1 MKEKNFKFKK
11 SFGALVG
18 KMTNRQA
25 GEFIKAVSGYVF
37 DGKPMES
44 KDEYLKGVFLYVQ
57 SVLDTAEQ
65 NRANGKIGGAIVAEK
80 YKELRKRFATEEVS
94 VSETNVVSQL
104 IIVSADAQG
113 ATEETAQSDKPVTH
127 KKRGRRPKTVNANGG
142 KKNPTA
148 SKDDQQAV

>member
-25 GEFIKAVSGYVF
+25 GEFIKAVCGYVF

-65 NRANGKIGGAIVAEK
+65 NKANGKIGGAIVAEK
-80 YKELRKRFATEEVS
+80 YKELRARFATEEATI
-94 VSETNVVSQL
+94 SETNVVTQL
-104 IIVSADAQG
+104 VIVAADDNAQ
-113 ATEETAQSDKPVTH
+113 TDKGKPY
-127 KKRGRRPKTVNANGG
+127 KKNRRPKNFNAYGGG
-142 KKNPTA
+142 KCPNEN
-148 SKDDQQAV
+148 KDDHRKAV

>member
-1 MKEKNFKFKK
+1 MKEKNFKFRET
-11 SFGALVG
+11 FGALVG

-80 YKELRKRFATEEVS
+80 YKELRARFATEEATI
-94 VSETNVVSQL
+94 SETNVVTQL
-104 IIVSADAQG
+104 VIVAADDNAQ
-113 ATEETAQSDKPVTH
+113 TDKGKPY
-127 KKRGRRPKTVNANGG
+127 KKNGRPKNFNAYGGG
-142 KKNPTA
+142 KCPNEN
-148 SKDDQQAV
+148 KDDHRKAV

>member
-11 SFGALVG
+11 SFGVLVK

-25 GEFIKAVSGYVF
+25 GEFIKVVSGYVF

-80 YKELRKRFATEEVS
+80 YKEMRGKVTTEEVS

-104 IIVSADAQG
+104 IIVAADAQG
-113 ATEETAQSDKPVTH
+113 AAQSDKGKPY
-127 KKRGRRPKTVNANGG
+127 KKNGRPKNYNAYGGG
-142 KKNPTA
+142 KSPNEN
-148 SKDDQQAV
+148 KDDHRKAV